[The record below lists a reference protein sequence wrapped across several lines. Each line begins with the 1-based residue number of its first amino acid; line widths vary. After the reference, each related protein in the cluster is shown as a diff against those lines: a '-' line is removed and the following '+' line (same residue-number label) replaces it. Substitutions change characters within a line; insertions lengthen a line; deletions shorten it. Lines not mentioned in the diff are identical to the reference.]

1 QSPPPPT
8 TSGSSFLL
16 CGNPIPT
23 TTEST
28 ESQKLSKA
36 SWFTSGQ
43 QSCLSNRISTGIS
56 VLAPNSRSLYTPLGT
71 PAHKYFLWPS
81 PGLGTESRLCECEP
95 PTAGRGLPIWFC
107 QTPLPPLLVW
117 IDFPAPTASA
127 IPPEATAQR
136 SAGAYCQ
143 TTVSSDGSP
152 PTAANNSG
160 HVSPAVHPSLP
171 AAAASWS
178 ATSSRFAWA
187 TPAAATNCPSCK
199 PAGSAPV
206 VPGLSGNDDNSVA
219 SSSPLAFPL

>member
-1 QSPPPPT
+1 MRRT
-8 TSGSSFLL
+8 TAGTVLKLL
-16 CGNPIPT
+16 CRARLEEHVPACESGVT
-23 TTEST
+23 TN
-28 ESQKLSKA
+28 A
-36 SWFTSGQ
+36 SVIAVVLFRSA
-43 QSCLSNRISTGIS
+43 GIS
-56 VLAPNSRSLYTPLGT
+56 VLAPNIRTLYTSLGT
-71 PAHKYFLWPS
+71 PAHKYFLWPD
-81 PGLGTESRLCECEP
+81 PRLGTESGLCQCKP
-95 PTAGRGLPIWFC
+95 LTVGRGLPFRFC
-107 QTPLPPLLVW
+107 QTPLPSLLVW

-136 SAGAYCQ
+136 SAGANCQ

-160 HVSPAVHPSLP
+160 HVSPAVHPSSP

-178 ATSSRFAWA
+178 ATSSRCAWA

-199 PAGSAPV
+199 PAHSIPA